1 MRKKWLFL
9 IIVVLALGSTALLY
23 AVKEYNRL
31 PASMAESR
39 EDRVV
44 NAGELIQAY
53 EADAAKADSL
63 FLGKTLLVKGMVA
76 GIEAAGKNEITLILR
91 SGESGTAIRCSLDSG
106 LAGKAIPV
114 KEKDSVELRGICTG
128 YIAGDLGLG
137 ADIILNK
144 TFITKKIQ

>member
-1 MRKKWLFL
+1 MRKKWLKGILVIL
-9 IIVVLALGSTALLY
+9 ILGSTAVLY
-23 AVKEYNRL
+23 AIKEYNRL
-31 PASMAESR
+31 PASMADTK
-39 EDRVV
+39 EDRAV

-53 EADAAKADSL
+53 ESNAAQADSV

-76 GIEAAGKNEITLILR
+76 GVESNGKNDMTILLR
-91 SGESGTAIRCSLDSG
+91 SGESGTAIRCSLDSS
-106 LAGKAIPV
+106 LAGKNIPV
-114 KEKDSVELRGICTG
+114 KEKDSIELRGICTG